1 MSIERQERLT
11 EEFVPQADLVL
22 FVMSA
27 DRVFSKS
34 EVEFLQ
40 YIQQWRKKIV
50 FVINKVGGWVGEGVW
65 SGWQRVAAVRCP
77 PRVVCCQSDRWTPR
91 T

>member
-34 EVEFLQ
+34 EVEFLE

-50 FVINKVGGWVGEGVW
+50 FVINKVGKGVGAG
-65 SGWQRVAAVRCP
+65 G
-77 PRVVCCQSDRWTPR
+77 
-91 T
+91 